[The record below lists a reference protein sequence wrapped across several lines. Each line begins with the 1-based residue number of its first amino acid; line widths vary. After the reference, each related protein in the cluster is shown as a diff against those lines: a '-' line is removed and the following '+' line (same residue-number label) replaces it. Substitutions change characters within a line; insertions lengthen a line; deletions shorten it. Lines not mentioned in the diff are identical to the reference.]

1 MQTKNLISIFL
12 LITLIYSCD
21 TNEPPSPPDGEK
33 PTLELTLEDASCTEA
48 WIELTTTNLQLPT
61 TLTLKQFNP
70 SGDTISQILNL
81 NTQDS
86 LLYIDSL
93 LPNQT
98 YTFLASH
105 SGLSGI
111 SSNSL
116 SVTTMDTTNHDF
128 IFETYTFGGNAGSC
142 ALYDV
147 ARINEN
153 NIWAVGEIYVAD
165 TSINGYTTYG
175 AVHWDGQVWELKK
188 LFYNTNI
195 PVTPRGIFVINPT
208 EIYLASGSIFRWNGS
223 SSTVQL
229 VYSRLNLPDPNATI
243 EKLWGSS
250 GSSIYGVGNVGT
262 IVHYNGQ
269 SWQRIESGTNLNIGD
284 IWGISDGDGGYY
296 KYLAADN
303 AMLIINEYGN
313 LQRVI
318 TEQGH
323 TLSSVWGISEKL
335 LYTAGG
341 NGLSLYK
348 NYNWEKINKPDVNT
362 IYNVRGQGHNDVFGL
377 SSTFNLLHFNGY
389 SWQYI
394 NIGGSNIYYRQE
406 VKNELTVVVGWQGDK
421 AVITVIRRN
430 Q

>member
-195 PVTPRGIFVINPT
+195 PVTPRGIFVTSPT
-208 EIYLASGSIFRWNGS
+208 EIYLASGSIFRWDGS